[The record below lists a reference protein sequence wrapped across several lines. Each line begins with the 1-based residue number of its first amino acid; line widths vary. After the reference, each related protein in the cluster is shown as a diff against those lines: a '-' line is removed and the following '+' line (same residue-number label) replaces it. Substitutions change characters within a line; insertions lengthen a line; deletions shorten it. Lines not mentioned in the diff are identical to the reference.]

1 MNRFLSEVPE
11 RKTSQAMARCILLG
25 VGGMVAT
32 YLIWK
37 TVQFYALEVPL
48 SFHLTCGL
56 VEGVILLAT
65 LTALYRLRISGSIV
79 SSEKP
84 RNKPSR
90 GRASAKSPLVMPLH
104 FRNQEMA
111 WFERN

>member
-1 MNRFLSEVPE
+1 MIRLLSEVPE

-25 VGGMVAT
+25 VSGVVST

-37 TVQFYALEVPL
+37 TVQFYASEIPL

-65 LTALYRLRISGSIV
+65 LTALYRLRVSGSI
-79 SSEKP
+79 SPSEKP
-84 RNKPSR
+84 RNKAPR
-90 GRASAKSPLVMPLH
+90 GRGLVKSPLVMPLH
-104 FRNQEMA
+104 LRNQEMA

>member
-1 MNRFLSEVPE
+1 MSHFLCEVPE
-11 RKTSQAMARCILLG
+11 RKTSRAMAHCILLG
-25 VGGMVAT
+25 VSGVVST

-37 TVQFYALEVPL
+37 TVQFYASEIPF

-65 LTALYRLRISGSIV
+65 LTALYRLRISESLAPSV
-79 SSEKP
+79 RP
-84 RNKPSR
+84 RNKVPR
-90 GRASAKSPLVMPLH
+90 ERRLAKSPLVMPLH
-104 FRNQEMA
+104 LTNQEMA